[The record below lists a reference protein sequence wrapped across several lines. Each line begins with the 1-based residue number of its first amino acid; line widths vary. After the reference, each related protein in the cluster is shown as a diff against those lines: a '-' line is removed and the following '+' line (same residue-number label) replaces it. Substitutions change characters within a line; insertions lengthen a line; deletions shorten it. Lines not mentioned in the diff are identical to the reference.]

1 MKAHRKLKTWNL
13 GCSLVDRI
21 YDLTAEFPAAE
32 KFNLTSQLRRAAVSI
47 PSNIAEGNG
56 RRTTKDYLS
65 FLYRARGSIRE
76 LDTQLAVSANQ
87 GYLKHQNT
95 IPSLMISNVFQPTS
109 KLKSR
114 ASNKP
119 GKPTPRLSP

>member
-56 RRTTKDYLS
+56 RHTTKDYLS
-65 FLYRARGSIRE
+65 FLYRARGSVRE
-76 LDTQLAVSANQ
+76 LDTQLTISENQ
-87 GYLKHQNT
+87 GYLESPEYQSVSEELETLSAHLQAQITSLENT
-95 IPSLMISNVFQPTS
+95 L
-109 KLKSR
+109 
-114 ASNKP
+114 
-119 GKPTPRLSP
+119 